1 MAGEGPVGVCS
12 SGEGAL
18 ARPIW
23 TGTISFGLVEIPV
36 SVVSGTQGDEL
47 SFKQLD
53 ADNHAPVGNK
63 RVNKVTGEEVPYDRI
78 VKGFELD
85 DGRFVLLTRDEI
97 EKAYPKSNSSIDIF
111 AFVDRSEI
119 SHRYFD
125 TPYFLVPGGKKKREK
140 AYALLRETLKET
152 GKVALAKVVLRTR
165 QYLAAIVPEGDAL
178 VMNTLRFA
186 HELRGTDDLEL
197 PKGSLDDLGVSKQ
210 EKALAQM
217 LVDSLAASFAPAEY
231 RDDYRDKVLAY
242 IEKKAKDGEVTTI
255 EGEQPSDQG
264 GDVVDIMELLKKSV
278 EAAKRKA
285 G

>member
-1 MAGEGPVGVCS
+1 M
-12 SGEGAL
+12 

-78 VKGFELD
+78 VKGFELE
-85 DGRFVLLTRDEI
+85 DGNFVLLTKDEI

-111 AFVDRSEI
+111 AFVDKTEI
-119 SHRYFD
+119 SHRHYD

-197 PKGSLDDLGVSKQ
+197 PKGSLDDLGVSAQ
-210 EKALAQM
+210 EKKLALM
-217 LVDSLAASFAPAEY
+217 LIDSLAAEFSPKEY

-242 IEKKAKDGEVTTI
+242 IEKKAKDGEITVL
-255 EGEQPSDQG
+255 EGEAPSEQG

-278 EAAKRKA
+278 EAAKKKA